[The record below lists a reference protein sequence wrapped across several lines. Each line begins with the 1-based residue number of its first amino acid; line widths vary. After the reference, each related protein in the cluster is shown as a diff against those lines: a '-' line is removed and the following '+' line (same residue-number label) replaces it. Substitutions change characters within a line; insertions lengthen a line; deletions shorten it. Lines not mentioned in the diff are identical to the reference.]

1 MTRVFI
7 VEDNKEISSLLSS
20 FLERQGYQVR
30 AALDGM
36 EARDGLK
43 DKNYDIVLMDLM
55 LPFISGET
63 LIKELREYSDVPV
76 IVLSA
81 KSIMD
86 TRLEVLRAGAD
97 DYILK
102 PFDLNEVLAR
112 IEVVLRRSG
121 KDKGQEKGAELRYLG
136 LRLFPEEHKAEF
148 EGKPISFTKKE
159 ILILQLFFENP
170 SKTFTKANIYEAV
183 WGEDYCYE
191 DNTVNVHMSNLRNK
205 LKKETSQEIIET
217 VWGIGY
223 RLKSAGK

>member
-136 LRLFPEEHKAEF
+136 LRLFPEEYKAEF

-159 ILILQLFFENP
+159 LLILQLFLKIP
-170 SKTFTKANIYEAV
+170 ARPLPRPIFTRLY
-183 WGEDYCYE
+183 GER
-191 DNTVNVHMSNLRNK
+191 TIAMR
-205 LKKETSQEIIET
+205 II
-217 VWGIGY
+217 
-223 RLKSAGK
+223 R

>member
-81 KSIMD
+81 KSIWIPD
-86 TRLEVLRAGAD
+86 
-97 DYILK
+97 
-102 PFDLNEVLAR
+102 
-112 IEVVLRRSG
+112 
-121 KDKGQEKGAELRYLG
+121 LRY
-136 LRLFPEEHKAEF
+136 
-148 EGKPISFTKKE
+148 
-159 ILILQLFFENP
+159 
-170 SKTFTKANIYEAV
+170 
-183 WGEDYCYE
+183 
-191 DNTVNVHMSNLRNK
+191 
-205 LKKETSQEIIET
+205 
-217 VWGIGY
+217 
-223 RLKSAGK
+223 